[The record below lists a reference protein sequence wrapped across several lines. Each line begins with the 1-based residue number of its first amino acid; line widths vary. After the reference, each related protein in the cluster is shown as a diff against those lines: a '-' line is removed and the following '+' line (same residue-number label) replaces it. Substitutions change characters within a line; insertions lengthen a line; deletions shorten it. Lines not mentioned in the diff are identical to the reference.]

1 VIVGGLHRIHRNW
14 GARIHEFQ
22 LHGLDLVV
30 LENELL
36 RVSLLAGRG
45 CDVVEFNYKP
55 RDMDVVPLRQRALT
69 PVAVSAAAAAIP
81 HDLAFL
87 EMYSGGWQEVFP
99 NGGAPS
105 EYAGARFGQ
114 HDDVAHLPWDYVIE
128 EDSPTRVSVR
138 FSVRTRRMPF
148 VLERLV
154 GLERGS
160 PCLELASRIANESDR
175 DLPVMWGHHFA
186 FGAPFLDDSCRIV
199 LPGQPAVIPHDTP
212 IHPDGRRIHN
222 QGRFG
227 WPHASGADGD
237 PVDLSRMPQRGT
249 PSDIAYITD
258 LPTGAYQM
266 WSERSVLGVRVAWD
280 NDVMPYLWLWQEPAS
295 SPGYPWWSGD
305 YLIGLEPFSSYP
317 TNGLAEAVANGS
329 ALHVGGA
336 ATVQAETRIEVI
348 EALVTAPE

>member
-1 VIVGGLHRIHRNW
+1 MGGLNRIQRNW

-22 LHGLDLVV
+22 QYGLDLVV

-36 RVSLLAGRG
+36 RVGLLAGRG

-55 RDMDVVPLRQRALT
+55 RDMDFVPLRRRAMA
-69 PVAVSAAAAAIP
+69 PAAVSVASAAIP

-114 HDDVAHLPWDYVIE
+114 HDDVANLPWDYVIE
-128 EDSPTRVSVR
+128 EDSPARISVR
-138 FSVRTRRMPF
+138 FWVRTRRMPF

-154 GLERGS
+154 HLERGS
-160 PCLELASRIANESDR
+160 TCVEITSRVTNESDR
-175 DLPVMWGHHFA
+175 ELPVMWGHHIA
-186 FGAPFLDDSCRIV
+186 FGAPFLDESCQIV
-199 LPGQPAVIPHDTP
+199 LPGQPTVIPHSTP

-227 WPHASGADGD
+227 WPHASSADGE
-237 PVDLSRMPQRGT
+237 PVDLSQMPERGT

-258 LPTGAYQM
+258 LPTGTYQT
-266 WSERSVLGVRVAWD
+266 WSARSSLGIRVGWDVDVL
-280 NDVMPYLWLWQEPAS
+280 PYLWLWQEPAS
-295 SPGYPWWSGD
+295 TPGYPWWSSE

-329 ALHVGGA
+329 ALHIGGA
-336 ATVQAETRIEVI
+336 TTVQSHTRIEVI
-348 EALVTAPE
+348 EALQTSAD